1 MKIRI
6 WLSVLTAFAWA
17 SVRADEAAKAA
28 APGPLT
34 PLIEHVGAHQDG
46 QVVNS
51 IDFAALKGDRSGLP
65 IGVFDSGIGGLTVL
79 EAILK
84 LDAFHNETLQPGAD
98 GVPDFAGEK
107 FLYLGD
113 QANMPYG
120 NYPSKGKE
128 DFLRELIVKDAVFLL
143 GKRYHGAEGPRFDK
157 PPVKAIVIA
166 CNTATA
172 YGIEDIRAALKTW
185 GLGDVPVIGVV
196 EAGARA
202 VVEQLPKEG
211 PMLTVG
217 VLATVGTCSSNAYP
231 KAIERGAGL
240 AGKPVPT
247 VVQQGSVGLAGAI
260 EGNPAFVWTGA
271 GDRPVP
277 YAGPKTGNSTQA
289 LNSVEEYAAFDASKL
304 VSNAGTFR
312 RSAAASLDM
321 VILGC
326 THFPLV
332 EREIDQALDESV
344 KSGRLAP
351 GKRLFINPAEHT
363 AKELFRE
370 LARARLRN
378 KADVTKV
385 MIPGAEF
392 FLSVAN
398 PSVEGVKLA
407 ADGSLETAY
416 KEGRDTGRP
425 EREDT
430 KVIVLTS
437 ETLPASSR
445 ELFTKLPAVW
455 AQMGRVQVKTTSAAE
470 RGEIPNRFRKL
481 QGSRLGLGQHGPN
494 CQCPRHAAAAE
505 KLNPKPF
512 GE

>member
-1 MKIRI
+1 MKTWI
-6 WLSVLTAFAWA
+6 WLGALVAFACM
-17 SVRADEAAKAA
+17 SVRADEAGKAA
-28 APGPLT
+28 SGPLT
-34 PLIEHVGAHQDG
+34 KLIQHVTANQGG
-46 QVVNS
+46 QASNS

-84 LDAFHNETLQPGAD
+84 MDAFNNATLQPGAD

-143 GKRYHGAEGPRFDK
+143 GKRYQGADGPRFDK

-185 GLGDVPVIGVV
+185 GLEDVPVIGVV

-211 PMLTVG
+211 VAPTVG
-217 VLATVGTCSSNAYP
+217 VLATVGTCKSEAYP
-231 KAIERGAGL
+231 KTIARMAGL
-240 AGKPVPT
+240 AGKPAPK
-247 VVQQGSVGLAGAI
+247 VVQQGSIGLAGAI
-260 EGNPAFVWTGA
+260 EGNPAYVWYGK
-271 GDRPVP
+271 GERPVP
-277 YAGPKTGNSTQA
+277 YAGPEGFVPG
-289 LNSVEEYAAFDASKL
+289 LNYVGDYVVFDAGEL
-304 VSNAGTFR
+304 VFKAKGVRNPNP
-312 RSAAASLDM
+312 AAIEM

-332 EREIDQALDESV
+332 EREIDEALEGMV
-344 KSGRLAP
+344 KSGQLAK
-351 GKRLFINPAEHT
+351 GKRIFINPAEYT

-378 KADVTKV
+378 KADVSKLAA
-385 MIPGAEF
+385 PSAQF

-398 PSVEGVKLA
+398 PAAEGVKLA

-416 KEGRDTGRP
+416 KEGRETGYP

-430 KVIVLTS
+430 KVIALTPD
-437 ETLPASSR
+437 TLPASSR
-445 ELFTKLPAVW
+445 ELLTKLPTVW
-455 AQMGRVQVKTTSAAE
+455 AQMQREPDKTTSAAE
-470 RGEIPNRFRKL
+470 ESQIPNRFRRPQ
-481 QGSRLGLGQHGPN
+481 QGGGLTVGQHGAN

-505 KLNPKPF
+505 KMKARAF
-512 GE
+512 AE